1 MRQYRTDRRKG
12 ACVMKKYNIC
22 KMLAPALPSLV
33 ILILP
38 IFAANLLLRNLGAIL
53 AIFLP
58 REENAKFD
66 FPLIFEQLRD
76 ASILPHI
83 WLPLLCAAGF
93 GFLLFYVS
101 KRVKNQI
108 VISIIAFFAFV
119 VLFLFSFLSSFMLTS
134 VNGIRFC
141 DLLAKLIPLIDKL

>member
-1 MRQYRTDRRKG
+1 
-12 ACVMKKYNIC
+12 MKKYNIR
-22 KMLAPALPSLV
+22 KMLAPALPPLV

-53 AIFLP
+53 SIFLP
-58 REENAKFD
+58 SEENAKFD
-66 FPLIFEQLRD
+66 FSLIFEQLRD
-76 ASILPHI
+76 ANILPHI

-108 VISIIAFFAFV
+108 VISIIAIFACV
-119 VLFLFSFLSSFMLTS
+119 VLFLFSFLSSFLLTS